1 MMSLLKDRGA
11 SWRQFSRYVVPSVGA
26 MLLFSMYTVV
36 DGMFIAWGVGEVALT
51 SVNIALPFVN
61 ALSGFAVLIS
71 MGTATL
77 VAFARGRG
85 DREEAD
91 GLFSQTVLVIVVVS
105 AVVTGLAAIFAGKLA
120 AFLGAG
126 ENTIAGA
133 TEYLRI
139 VSLFSICFILSYCLE
154 IMVKVDD
161 NPKMAVIGAA
171 TSFII
176 NVGLDYLFIMKFGWG
191 IAGAAVATGFAQ
203 LASLLFFL
211 AYFFSKRSHL
221 KIRAF
226 KPRPRAFLQIFPL
239 GISDCSIEI
248 IIAFSTFMYNH
259 LLFYVFG
266 EGSLTIYAV
275 IAYINLIVL
284 MVMQGIAQGMMH
296 LVSLHLGKKET
307 KAAQGY
313 FSMCILTGLVL
324 SIAITLLCH
333 LKPQIIAGFLL
344 SPDSPVFGET
354 IRALRQFS
362 LSFPLVGINIAIAGY
377 FTAWGMPFPSI
388 ALALSRGFLFAPLTL
403 LPCALLLGGQWIWIA
418 AFLGELICLVAAILL
433 FRRKK
438 RDMVIMAAA

>member
-1 MMSLLKDRGA
+1 MILLRERGA
-11 SWRQFSRYVVPSVGA
+11 SWRQFSRYVLPSVGA

-36 DGMFIAWGVGEVALT
+36 DGMFIAWGVGETALT

-85 DREEAD
+85 DKEEAD
-91 GLFSQTVLVIVVVS
+91 GLFSQTVLVIVLVS
-105 AVVTGLAAIFAGKLA
+105 AVVTGLAAFFARELA

-126 ENTIAGA
+126 EHTIDKAAG
-133 TEYLRI
+133 YLRI
-139 VSLFSICFILSYCLE
+139 VSLFSVCFILSYCLE

-171 TSFII
+171 TSFMI
-176 NVGLDYLFIMKFGWG
+176 NVGLDYVFIMKLGWG
-191 IAGAAVATGFAQ
+191 IAGAAFATGLAQ
-203 LASLLFFL
+203 LASLVLFL
-211 AYFFSKRSHL
+211 AYFFSKRSNL

-226 KPRPRAFLQIFPL
+226 KPRLHAFRKIFPL

-248 IIAFSTFMYNH
+248 IIAFLTFMYNR

-284 MVMQGIAQGMMH
+284 MIMQGIAQGMMH
-296 LVSLHLGKKET
+296 LVSLHIGKREP

-313 FSMCILTGLVL
+313 FSMCILAGLAL
-324 SIAITLLCH
+324 SIAVTLLCQIR
-333 LKPQIIAGFLL
+333 PQFVAGFLL
-344 SPDSPVFGET
+344 SQDSPVFGET
-354 IRALRQFS
+354 IRALKQFS

-377 FTAWGMPFPSI
+377 FTAWGMPLPSI
-388 ALALSRGFLFAPLTL
+388 VLALSRGFLFAPLAL
-403 LPCALLLGGQWIWIA
+403 LPCALLFGGRWIWIA
-418 AFLGELICLVAAILL
+418 AFLGELLCFAFAMLL
-433 FRRKK
+433 FKRKK
-438 RDMVIMAAA
+438 RDMVIIDGAI